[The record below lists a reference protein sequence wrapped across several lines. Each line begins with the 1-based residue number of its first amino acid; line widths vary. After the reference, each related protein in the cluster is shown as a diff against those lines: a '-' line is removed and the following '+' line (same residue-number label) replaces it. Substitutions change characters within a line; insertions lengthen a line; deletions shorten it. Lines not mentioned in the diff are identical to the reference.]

1 MQVVY
6 ERCAALDVHKR
17 TVVACTNTPDAT
29 SGQPHKES
37 RTFGTMTAHVLQ
49 MRDWLKALGV
59 THVAM
64 ESSGVYWKPIYN
76 LLEGHFE
83 LLVVNAQ
90 HIKAVPG
97 RKTDVKDAEWLA
109 DLLRHGLLRPSFIP
123 SVSEREVRDLTRH
136 RTTLIEERSRVINR
150 LQKVL
155 EDANIKLASVAS
167 DLMGKSARRM
177 LEAFLEDEAD
187 PAVLAQLALGKMRE
201 KREVLEQALT
211 GRLKPHHRFLISE
224 HLVHI
229 DTLEEAIRRVSSE
242 IAERMRPFEHL
253 LKRLETI
260 IGIKRRLAEVIL
272 AEIGTEMSRFP
283 SARHLASWAGMCPG
297 NHESAGKRYSGR
309 TRKGSP
315 WLRTALVEAAHAAA
329 HSKNTYLS
337 AQYHRLAVRR
347 GAKKAAVALGHT
359 LLVIIYHVLTED
371 KDYEELGGNY
381 FDERDRQ
388 ALEKQLVRRLEN
400 LGYHVSL
407 EPATPAA

>member
-6 ERCAALDVHKR
+6 ERCAGLDVHKR
-17 TVVACTNTPDAT
+17 TVVACTTTPDA
-29 SGQPHKES
+29 SGQPHKEC
-37 RTFGTMTAHVLQ
+37 RTFSTMTPEVCQL
-49 MRDWLKALGV
+49 RDWLKSLGV

-64 ESSGVYWKPIYN
+64 ESTGVYWKPIYN
-76 LLEGHFE
+76 VLEGHFE

-97 RKTDVKDAEWLA
+97 RKTDLKDAEWIA
-109 DLLRHGLLRPSFIP
+109 DLLRHGLLRPSFVP
-123 SVSEREVRDLTRH
+123 SAQQRELRDLTRH
-136 RTTLIEERSRVINR
+136 RTRLIEERSRVINR

-155 EDANIKLASVAS
+155 EDANIKLATVAS
-167 DLMGKSARRM
+167 DLMGKSAQAM
-177 LEAFLEDEAD
+177 LKGLLAQEAD
-187 PAVLAQLALGKMRE
+187 PAVLSELALGKLRA
-201 KREVLEQALT
+201 KRELVEQALT

-224 HLVHI
+224 HLVHSE
-229 DTLEEAIRRVSSE
+229 TLEEAIERVSHE
-242 IAERMRPFEHL
+242 IAERMRPFEQL

-272 AEIGTEMSRFP
+272 AEIGTDMSRFP

-297 NHESAGKRYSGR
+297 NRQSAGKRLGGK

-315 WLRTALVEAAHAAA
+315 WLRTALIEAAHAAA

-337 AQYHRLAVRR
+337 AQYHRLAARR
-347 GAKKAAVALGHT
+347 GTKKAAVALGHS

-371 KDYEELGGNY
+371 KDYEELGGNF

-388 ALEKQLVRRLEN
+388 ALEKQLVRRLEH

-407 EPATPAA
+407 EPTDPAA

>member
-6 ERCAALDVHKR
+6 ERCAGLDVHKR
-17 TVVACTNTPDAT
+17 TVVACTTTPDA
-29 SGQPHKES
+29 SGQPHKEC
-37 RTFGTMTAHVLQ
+37 RTFSTMTPEVCQL
-49 MRDWLKALGV
+49 RDWLKSLGV

-64 ESSGVYWKPIYN
+64 ESTGVYWKPIYN
-76 LLEGHFE
+76 VLEGHFE

-97 RKTDVKDAEWLA
+97 RKTDLKDAEWIA
-109 DLLRHGLLRPSFIP
+109 DLLRHGLLRPSFVP
-123 SVSEREVRDLTRH
+123 SAQQRELRDLTRH
-136 RTTLIEERSRVINR
+136 RTRLIEERSRVINR

-155 EDANIKLASVAS
+155 EDANIKLATVAS
-167 DLMGKSARRM
+167 DLMGKSAQAM
-177 LEAFLEDEAD
+177 LKGLLAQEAD
-187 PAVLAQLALGKMRE
+187 PAVLSELALGKLRA
-201 KREVLEQALT
+201 KRELVEQALT

-229 DTLEEAIRRVSSE
+229 ETLEEAIERVSHE
-242 IAERMRPFEHL
+242 IAERMRPFEQL

-272 AEIGTEMSRFP
+272 AEIGTDMSRFP

-297 NHESAGKRYSGR
+297 NRQSAGKRLGGK

-315 WLRTALVEAAHAAA
+315 WLRTALIEAAHAAA

-337 AQYHRLAVRR
+337 AQYHRLAARR
-347 GAKKAAVALGHT
+347 GTKKAAVALGHS

-371 KDYEELGGNY
+371 KDYEELGGNF

-388 ALEKQLVRRLEN
+388 VLEKQLVRRLEH

-407 EPATPAA
+407 EPTDPAA

>member
-6 ERCAALDVHKR
+6 ERCAGLDVHKR
-17 TVVACTNTPDAT
+17 TVVACTTTPDA
-29 SGQPHKES
+29 SGQPHKEC
-37 RTFGTMTAHVLQ
+37 RTFSTMTPEVCQL
-49 MRDWLKALGV
+49 RDWLKSLGV

-64 ESSGVYWKPIYN
+64 ESTGVYWKPIYN
-76 LLEGHFE
+76 VLEGHFE

-97 RKTDVKDAEWLA
+97 RKTDLKDAEWIA
-109 DLLRHGLLRPSFIP
+109 DLLRHGLLRPSFVP
-123 SVSEREVRDLTRH
+123 SAQQRELRDLTRH
-136 RTTLIEERSRVINR
+136 RTRLIEERSRVINR

-155 EDANIKLASVAS
+155 EDANIKLATVAS
-167 DLMGKSARRM
+167 DLMGKSAQAM
-177 LEAFLEDEAD
+177 LKGLLAQEAD
-187 PAVLAQLALGKMRE
+187 PAVLSELALGKLRA
-201 KREVLEQALT
+201 KRELVEQALT

-229 DTLEEAIRRVSSE
+229 ETLEEAIERVSHE
-242 IAERMRPFEHL
+242 IAERMRPFEQL

-272 AEIGTEMSRFP
+272 AEIGTDMSRFP

-297 NHESAGKRYSGR
+297 NRQSAGKRLGGK

-315 WLRTALVEAAHAAA
+315 WLRTALIEAAHAAA

-337 AQYHRLAVRR
+337 AQYHRLAARR
-347 GAKKAAVALGHT
+347 GTKKAAVALGHS

-371 KDYEELGGNY
+371 KDYEELGGNF

-388 ALEKQLVRRLEN
+388 ALEKQLVRRLEH

-407 EPATPAA
+407 EPTDPAA